1 MNKKNLSSAIDVL
14 QNLFY
19 VHKNQYIGIQTFEF
33 YVEIGFLQDSRL
45 VAEVIEEN
53 RAFDLLNII
62 KLLDMPAAKYIES
75 ILRGNCYE

>member
-1 MNKKNLSSAIDVL
+1 M
-14 QNLFY
+14 FY

-45 VAEVIEEN
+45 VAEVIEEY
-53 RAFDLLNII
+53 RAFDLLHII
-62 KLLDMPAAKYIES
+62 KLLDMPAAEYIEN

>member
-1 MNKKNLSSAIDVL
+1 MNKKNLFSAIDVL

-62 KLLDMPAAKYIES
+62 KLLDMPAAEYIEN

>member
-19 VHKNQYIGIQTFEF
+19 VHKDQYVGIQTFEF
-33 YVEIGFLQDSRL
+33 YLEIGLLQDSRL

-53 RAFDLLNII
+53 RAFDLIHI
-62 KLLDMPAAKYIES
+62 MKLLDMPAAEYIEN

>member
-45 VAEVIEEN
+45 VAEVIEEY
-53 RAFDLLNII
+53 RAFDLLHII
-62 KLLDMPAAKYIES
+62 KLLDMPAAEYIEN

>member
-62 KLLDMPAAKYIES
+62 KLLDMPAAEYIEN

>member
-19 VHKNQYIGIQTFEF
+19 VHKDQYIGIQTFEF
-33 YVEIGFLQDSRL
+33 YVEIGLLQDSRL

-53 RAFDLLNII
+53 RAFDLINII
-62 KLLDMPAAKYIES
+62 KLLDMPTAEYIEN
-75 ILRGNCYE
+75 ILRGNRYE